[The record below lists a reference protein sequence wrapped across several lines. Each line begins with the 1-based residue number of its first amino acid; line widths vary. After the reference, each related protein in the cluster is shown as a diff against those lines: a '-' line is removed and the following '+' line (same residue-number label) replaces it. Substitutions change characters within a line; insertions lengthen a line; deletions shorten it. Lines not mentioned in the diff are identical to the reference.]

1 MELCAHIKTLE
12 SEANFLREELK
23 DKSILLK
30 SLIAAKGNANKSLS
44 LPTTPEQLRHRM
56 QLVKSNITIK

>member
-12 SEANFLREELK
+12 SEAYFLREELK

>member
-12 SEANFLREELK
+12 SEVYFLREELK

-30 SLIAAKGNANKSLS
+30 SLIAAKGNANKFSS
-44 LPTTPEQLRHRM
+44 LPTTPEQLRHQM

>member
-12 SEANFLREELK
+12 SEVYFLREELK

-30 SLIAAKGNANKSLS
+30 SLIAAKGNANKSSS
-44 LPTTPEQLRHRM
+44 LPTTPEQLRYRM